1 LEADDNKGNEEA
13 AMVTVSIS
21 NDNNSF
27 KIPLYYIFLEDTKY
41 MTIFTR

>member
-1 LEADDNKGNEEA
+1 LEADDNKGNEEV

-27 KIPLYYIFLEDTKY
+27 KIPLYYIFLEETKY
-41 MTIFTR
+41 MAIFTR